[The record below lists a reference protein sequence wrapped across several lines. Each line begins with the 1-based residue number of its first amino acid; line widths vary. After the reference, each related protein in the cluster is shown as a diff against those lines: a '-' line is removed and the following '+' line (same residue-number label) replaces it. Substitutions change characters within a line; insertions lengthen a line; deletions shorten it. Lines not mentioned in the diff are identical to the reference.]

1 MTLKNETLSKLAN
14 DGLELSK
21 YIDSLTDRIN
31 ILQRDLNEL
40 NQRKMNS
47 IFQKQIIVDE
57 LVRRKCHDIGG
68 ALTLISKGEIDG
80 NSTEIFDRERNKVK
94 K

>member
-1 MTLKNETLSKLAN
+1 MTLENEKLIDLATN
-14 DGLELSK
+14 GLELSNK
-21 YIDSLTDRIN
+21 INDLNDRIN

-40 NQRKMNS
+40 NQRKMNAT
-47 IFQKQIIVDE
+47 FQKQIILTE

-68 ALTLISKGEIDG
+68 ALTLINKGEIDG